1 MNDSVRQGRFS
12 CCSLSFLILKIRE
25 LYLTLKVDAKVSFQK
40 IQIVKMGVVLLIVNV
55 IAFALFGLDKFKA
68 HRGQWRIP
76 EAVLLASAVIGGSIG
91 AIAGMFVFRHKTRK
105 DIFRY
110 GLFCVLFIQLIVII
124 VI

>member
-1 MNDSVRQGRFS
+1 M
-12 CCSLSFLILKIRE
+12 KIRE

-110 GLFCVLFIQLIVII
+110 GLFCVLFIQLIVIL